1 MMRRRSRP
9 GGSGEQ
15 FRHELKYRISEE
27 EHDLLKL
34 RLPAFLAP
42 DPHAEGGSYL
52 IRSLYFDDYWNSA
65 YEDKDSGVLMRK
77 KYRIRIYN
85 YSDRIIRLERK
96 KKFER
101 YIFKESAPLTREQLY
116 AILEGS
122 FDFLLHSPH
131 PLLQEFYVECVCSQM
146 RPRTIVD
153 YDREPWVRDEGTVR
167 LTFDRNVRAAVGS
180 FDILDPSLPVL
191 SVMPPG
197 EMIME
202 VKFTE
207 FLPQIVREILPPKG
221 SELEAYSKYVLCY
234 EKTRYLRDYAYWEE
248 IEK

>member
-1 MMRRRSRP
+1 MKQRRSRP

-34 RLPAFLAP
+34 RLPAFLSP

-167 LTFDRNVRAAVGS
+167 LTFDRDCVGESVISEVSRSCGINLNIVLANV
-180 FDILDPSLPVL
+180 DIIDGAPLGGMVTVL
-191 SVMPPG
+191 SGTP
-197 EMIME
+197 ENLE
-202 VKFTE
+202 KALRHFE
-207 FLPQIVREILPPKG
+207 RAQIKVRRL
-221 SELEAYSKYVLCY
+221 A
-234 EKTRYLRDYAYWEE
+234 
-248 IEK
+248 